1 MDWRGGLRLRTGLM
15 THGTP
20 PCSPPQAIF
29 VLSHAACLQIVD
41 NIGNWLNYIASLTLV
56 ETLAGGRGLL
66 ISAVL
71 IVRFL
76 PTFLLF
82 PVAGVIADRYVYLL

>member
-1 MDWRGGLRLRTGLM
+1 M
-15 THGTP
+15 
-20 PCSPPQAIF
+20 
-29 VLSHAACLQIVD
+29 QIVD

-82 PVAGVIADRYVYLL
+82 PVAGVVADRSAPSL

>member
-1 MDWRGGLRLRTGLM
+1 M
-15 THGTP
+15 
-20 PCSPPQAIF
+20 
-29 VLSHAACLQIVD
+29 QIVD

-82 PVAGVIADRYVYLL
+82 PVAGVIADRYV